1 SRRRW
6 RRGATAGRSA
16 RRPVDSIALRR
27 RGFNAFFTIEIADLA
42 TTDIGAIT
50 RTVASAGTSKEG
62 TCPAARFV
70 VLAYRPGSARAEQH
84 RTALAKVTGGA
95 MTHGTHALA

>member
-1 SRRRW
+1 M
-6 RRGATAGRSA
+6 
-16 RRPVDSIALRR
+16 
-27 RGFNAFFTIEIADLA
+27 FNAFFTIEIADLA

-50 RTVASAGTSKEG
+50 RTVASACTSKKD
-62 TCPAARFV
+62 TCPPALFV
-70 VLAYRPGSARAEQH
+70 VLRYRPGSARTEQH